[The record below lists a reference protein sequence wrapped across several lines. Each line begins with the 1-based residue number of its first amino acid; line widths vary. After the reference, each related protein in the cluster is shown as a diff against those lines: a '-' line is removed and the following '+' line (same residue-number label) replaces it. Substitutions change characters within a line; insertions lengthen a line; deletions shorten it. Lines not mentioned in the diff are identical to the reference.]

1 MGQEFGAAGKRAE
14 VVVQRHPT
22 DLYDLLVVGELVL
35 DLVLVE
41 RHLNGVVLGQSV
53 TLPSEK
59 CTDLEMKVFLLT
71 LSEFNFDFLLLLKLN
86 LAIRERVEILLIPA
100 SLSTSLPL

>member
-22 DLYDLLVVGELVL
+22 GLDDLLGVGELVL

-59 CTDLEMKVFLLT
+59 CTDLETKVFLLT
-71 LSEFNFDFLLLLKLN
+71 LSEFNFDFSLLLKLN
-86 LAIRERVEILLIPA
+86 LAICEELKFC
-100 SLSTSLPL
+100 

>member
-22 DLYDLLVVGELVL
+22 DLDDLLGVGELVL

-41 RHLNGVVLGQSV
+41 RHLNGVVLGQGV
-53 TLPSEK
+53 TLPSEN
-59 CTDLEMKVFLLT
+59 CTDLETKVFLLT
-71 LSEFNFDFLLLLKLN
+71 LSEFNFDFSLLLKLN
-86 LAIRERVEILLIPA
+86 LA
-100 SLSTSLPL
+100 T

>member
-22 DLYDLLVVGELVL
+22 DLDDLLGVGELVL

-41 RHLNGVVLGQSV
+41 RHLNGVVLGQGV
-53 TLPSEK
+53 TLPSEN
-59 CTDLEMKVFLLT
+59 CTDLEMKVSLLLT
-71 LSEFNFDFLLLLKLN
+71 LSEFNFDFSLLLKLN
-86 LAIRERVEILLIPA
+86 LAIREELKFC
-100 SLSTSLPL
+100 

>member
-22 DLYDLLVVGELVL
+22 DLGDLLCVVDLVP

-41 RHLNGVVLGQSV
+41 HHLNGVVLGQGV
-53 TLPSEK
+53 TLPSEN
-59 CTDLEMKVFLLT
+59 CTDLEIKDPLFT
-71 LSEFNFDFLLLLKLN
+71 SLSELNLDFSFLLKLN
-86 LAIRERVEILLIPA
+86 LAI
-100 SLSTSLPL
+100 